1 MAGGTGQD
9 VFKTP
14 VKDVLSAEDVRSAEM
29 AKTMLACVQKGPAG
43 LPESLLSAVFGSRKA
58 PKFFFSAWTPPGSDT
73 PSEEL
78 MREFVN
84 ATHAKNRLVGQQKRR
99 TTLRKLLETDRKN
112 VLLDASIGRNMKEAK
127 VKAIDV
133 KIQRNVKIAANKHR
147 QIARYALRLGN
158 LVGRLR
164 AL

>member
-14 VKDVLSAEDVRSAEM
+14 VKDVLSAEEVRSAEM
-29 AKTMLACVQKGPAG
+29 AKTMLACVQKPTAE
-43 LPESLLSAVFGSRKA
+43 LPESLLSALVGGRKE
-58 PKFFFSAWTPPGSDT
+58 PKFFGSGWTRRGGI

-78 MREFVN
+78 MQEFVN
-84 ATHAKNRLVGQQKRR
+84 VARRKNRLVGQQRRR
-99 TTLRKLLETDRKN
+99 TTLRKLLETDRK
-112 VLLDASIGRNMKEAK
+112 LLEKNILLGRNMKEAK

-133 KIQRNVKIAANKHR
+133 KIQRNVNIAANKHR
-147 QIARYALRLGN
+147 QIALCGYRLGM